1 MSNHNITLD
10 VNGSLVAASV
20 EPRQSLADF
29 LRENLALTGTHLGC
43 EHGICGACTVFING
57 VPARSCI
64 ARAVSCEGDE
74 IKTIEGFVDDPW
86 MEAIREKFSSEHA
99 LQCGF
104 CTPGM
109 LVTAYDITKR
119 IPDADE
125 ARIRVELAGNLCR
138 CTGYKGIVNAIKGV
152 LKDQKDVS

>member
-1 MSNHNITLD
+1 MSNHNISLD
-10 VNGSLVAASV
+10 VNGCLVEASV

-125 ARIRVELAGNLCR
+125 ARIRVELSGNLCR

-152 LKDQKDVS
+152 LKDQKDVL

>member
-43 EHGICGACTVFING
+43 EHGVCGACTVFING

-74 IKTIEGFVDDPW
+74 IKTIEGFVDDPR

-109 LVTAYDITKR
+109 LVTAYDITRR

-152 LKDQKDVS
+152 LKDQKDVL

>member
-1 MSNHNITLD
+1 MSNHIISLD
-10 VNGSLVAASV
+10 VIGCLVEASV

>member
-1 MSNHNITLD
+1 LSNHNISLD
-10 VNGSLVAASV
+10 VNGCLVEASV

-152 LKDQKDVS
+152 LKDQKDVL

>member
-1 MSNHNITLD
+1 MSNHNISLD
-10 VNGSLVAASV
+10 VNGCLVEASV

-86 MEAIREKFSSEHA
+86 MEVIRERFSSEHA

-152 LKDQKDVS
+152 LKDQKDVL

>member
-1 MSNHNITLD
+1 MSNHNISLD
-10 VNGSLVAASV
+10 VNGCLVEASV

-29 LRENLALTGTHLGC
+29 LREDLALTGTHLGC

-86 MEAIREKFSSEHA
+86 MEVIREKFSSEHA
-99 LQCGF
+99 LQGGF

>member
-1 MSNHNITLD
+1 MSNHNISLD
-10 VNGSLVAASV
+10 VNGCKIEASV

-152 LKDQKDVS
+152 LKDQKDGL

>member
-1 MSNHNITLD
+1 MTNHNITLD
-10 VNGSLVAASV
+10 VNGCLVEASV

-64 ARAVSCEGDE
+64 ARAVSCDGDE

-104 CTPGM
+104 CTPRM

-152 LKDQKDVS
+152 LKDQNDVS

>member
-1 MSNHNITLD
+1 MSNHNISLD
-10 VNGSLVAASV
+10 VNGCLVEASV

-57 VPARSCI
+57 APARCCI

-86 MEAIREKFSSEHA
+86 MEVIREKFSSEHA

-125 ARIRVELAGNLCR
+125 ARIRVELSGNLCR

-152 LKDQKDVS
+152 LKDQKDVL

>member
-86 MEAIREKFSSEHA
+86 MEAIRERFSSEHA

-138 CTGYKGIVNAIKGV
+138 CTGYKGIVNAIKGI
-152 LKDQKDVS
+152 LKDQKDVL

>member
-1 MSNHNITLD
+1 MSNHNISLD
-10 VNGSLVAASV
+10 VNGCLVEASV

-109 LVTAYDITKR
+109 LVTAYDITRR

-152 LKDQKDVS
+152 LKDQKDGL

>member
-1 MSNHNITLD
+1 MSNHNISLD
-10 VNGSLVAASV
+10 VNGCLVEASV

-152 LKDQKDVS
+152 LKDQKDVL

>member
-1 MSNHNITLD
+1 MSNHNISLD
-10 VNGSLVAASV
+10 VNGCLVEASV

-138 CTGYKGIVNAIKGV
+138 CTGYRGIVNAIKGV
-152 LKDQKDVS
+152 LKDQKDVL

>member
-43 EHGICGACTVFING
+43 EHGVCGACTVFING
-57 VPARSCI
+57 VPARCCI

-74 IKTIEGFVDDPW
+74 IKTIGGVVDDPR

>member
-1 MSNHNITLD
+1 MSNHNISLD
-10 VNGSLVAASV
+10 VNGCLVEASV

-86 MEAIREKFSSEHA
+86 MEAIRERFSSEHA

-125 ARIRVELAGNLCR
+125 ARIRVELSGNLCR

-152 LKDQKDVS
+152 LKDQKDVL

>member
-1 MSNHNITLD
+1 MSNHNISLD
-10 VNGSLVAASV
+10 VNGCKIEASV

-86 MEAIREKFSSEHA
+86 MEVIREKFSSEHA

-125 ARIRVELAGNLCR
+125 ARIRLELSGNLCR
-138 CTGYKGIVNAIKGV
+138 CTGYKGIVKAIKGV
-152 LKDQKDVS
+152 LKDQKDVL

>member
-1 MSNHNITLD
+1 LSNHNISLD
-10 VNGSLVAASV
+10 VNGCLVEASV

-57 VPARSCI
+57 LPARSCI

-152 LKDQKDVS
+152 LKDQKDVL

>member
-1 MSNHNITLD
+1 MSNHNISLD
-10 VNGSLVAASV
+10 VNGCLVEASV
-20 EPRQSLADF
+20 ESRQSLADF

-86 MEAIREKFSSEHA
+86 MEVIRERFSSEHA

-152 LKDQKDVS
+152 LKDQKDVL

>member
-20 EPRQSLADF
+20 ESRQSLADF

-43 EHGICGACTVFING
+43 EHGVCGACTVFING

-152 LKDQKDVS
+152 LKDQKDGL

>member
-43 EHGICGACTVFING
+43 EHGVCGACTVFING

-86 MEAIREKFSSEHA
+86 MEVIRERFSSEHA

-109 LVTAYDITKR
+109 LVTAYDITRR

-152 LKDQKDVS
+152 LKDQKDVL

>member
-10 VNGSLVAASV
+10 VNGCLVAASV

-109 LVTAYDITKR
+109 LVTAYDITRR

-152 LKDQKDVS
+152 LKDQKDVL

>member
-1 MSNHNITLD
+1 MSNHNISLD
-10 VNGSLVAASV
+10 VNGCLVEASV

-57 VPARSCI
+57 LPARSCI

-152 LKDQKDVS
+152 LKDQKDVL

>member
-1 MSNHNITLD
+1 MSNHNISLD
-10 VNGSLVAASV
+10 VNGCLVEASV

-86 MEAIREKFSSEHA
+86 MEAIREKFSSGHA

>member
-1 MSNHNITLD
+1 MSNHNISLD
-10 VNGSLVAASV
+10 VNGCLVEASV

-99 LQCGF
+99 LQCCF

-119 IPDADE
+119 LPDADE

>member
-1 MSNHNITLD
+1 MSNHNISLD
-10 VNGSLVAASV
+10 VNGCKIEASV

-86 MEAIREKFSSEHA
+86 MEPIREKFSSEHA

-125 ARIRVELAGNLCR
+125 ARIRLELAGNLCR

-152 LKDQKDVS
+152 LKDQKDVL

>member
-43 EHGICGACTVFING
+43 EHGVCGACTVFING

-152 LKDQKDVS
+152 LKDQKDVL

>member
-1 MSNHNITLD
+1 MSNHNISLD
-10 VNGSLVAASV
+10 VNGCLVEASV

-64 ARAVSCEGDE
+64 TRAVSCEGDE

>member
-1 MSNHNITLD
+1 MSNHNISLD
-10 VNGSLVAASV
+10 VNGCLVEASV

-99 LQCGF
+99 LQCGL

-119 IPDADE
+119 IPEADE

>member
-1 MSNHNITLD
+1 LSNHNISLD
-10 VNGSLVAASV
+10 VNGCLVEASV

>member
-10 VNGSLVAASV
+10 VNGCLVEASV

-86 MEAIREKFSSEHA
+86 MEAIRERFSSEHA

-138 CTGYKGIVNAIKGV
+138 CTGYKGIVNAIKGI
-152 LKDQKDVS
+152 LKDQKDVL